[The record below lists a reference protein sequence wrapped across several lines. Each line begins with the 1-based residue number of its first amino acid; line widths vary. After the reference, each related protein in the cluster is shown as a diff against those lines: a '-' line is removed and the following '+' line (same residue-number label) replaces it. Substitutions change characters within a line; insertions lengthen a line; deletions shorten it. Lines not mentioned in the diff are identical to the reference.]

1 MNQSNSINT
10 FDEVQWIDEQIKRY
24 GPIVG
29 GEALRILL
37 GFRTYDAFQKARRHS
52 KFEIAL
58 FRLSGRQGHF
68 AMTSEACAWLV
79 DQRKASVAAIIQH
92 DSSVIKE
99 TNEEML

>member
-1 MNQSNSINT
+1 MDNHNPRQS
-10 FDEVQWIDEQIKRY
+10 FDEVKWIDDQIERY

-52 KFEIAL
+52 KFDIAL

-68 AMTSEACAWLV
+68 AMTSEACAWLIN
-79 DQRKASVAAIIQH
+79 QRKASVAVIIQH
-92 DSSVIKE
+92 DSSDVKE
-99 TNEEML
+99 TNEEMM